1 MKRLSIEE
9 LKTQNSINNKSSIQ
23 NLDAIKGG
31 VVAVMKDCH
40 DQCGYDKVSGLKIDC
55 D

>member
-1 MKRLSIEE
+1 MKRLSLEE
-9 LKTQNSINNKSSIQ
+9 LKIQNSINKKSGIQ

-40 DQCGYDKVSGLKIDC
+40 DQCGYEGKWKIDC
-55 D
+55 N